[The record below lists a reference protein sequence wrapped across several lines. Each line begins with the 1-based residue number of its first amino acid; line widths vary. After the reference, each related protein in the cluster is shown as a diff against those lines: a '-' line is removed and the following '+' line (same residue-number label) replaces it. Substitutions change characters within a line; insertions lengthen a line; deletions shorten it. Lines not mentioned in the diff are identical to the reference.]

1 MQKLGGPFIIIAI
14 VAVVISA
21 AIVGGVFMLLSG
33 SGNPAGLTALS
44 ADKNVASLESLTL
57 SVPPELVPADFKVG
71 LSSVSAADFEQ
82 SKLTDPALTA
92 ARLALPGFLKP
103 LSPLFII
110 KSAGTR
116 PTHLTLALNAAGLRP
131 PETIDV
137 YAWDGTEWKFLPSN
151 RNGER
156 LIANTPNLPQLV
168 GAFQTAT
175 TVQVVT
181 TALEVGE
188 AIGPTGSTVNIMQ
201 VSGLYLQSDGTLNG
215 GLAGGATP
223 GQGYAIMPLV
233 RTPDDNGATLN
244 AMLADLSA
252 QQKQIGGLVD
262 LANNGDYSGVVL
274 DYRGLD
280 PSRQAAF
287 NQFII
292 DTAAALHQQ
301 SKILALV
308 VPTPKIENAN
318 FTTGGY
324 DLKVLGGAADIIE
337 LPLGNDLA
345 IVGNGAAEQMIVWAT
360 GQVSRFKL
368 RLLTTTLSVDAGSD
382 SLLRVPGQ
390 NALSLFG
397 NANLQTDLAAIAPGA
412 AVNVALSGN
421 VQTLD
426 YDLAAF
432 APRFTYLDESGQTR
446 TVYYVTSETLGH
458 QLTLSQKYNVGGVTV
473 RDLFNSGNPAG
484 MFDSIVQ
491 FKLKNAALSTSG
503 ATLRYTVNGANGLV
517 YEATAAPGQP
527 FTWTAG
533 DPGQYSIAANFV
545 SGSESGLGSVDVV
558 VPQPTALDPGT
569 PAPSA
574 TATLKPFAT
583 ATPCPGPCPTALP
596 TNTPAPQPSATT
608 KVVTGGG
615 GAWGPFELGGQAV
628 HGGIPNAA
636 EMRRAGMTWVKIQIN
651 STGENAGPAI
661 QTARAQGFKILIS
674 FIEFSGAAQATNP
687 DYQQTVA
694 NYLAGVAAQGA
705 DAIEVWNE
713 ANLDRDWPSGQANGG
728 AYVGMLRKAYQAIKA
743 ANPNTIVVS
752 GAPAPTGS
760 NGGGCG
766 NFCDDLPWLQQ
777 FVAAGGLNYTDC
789 VGIHY
794 NEGIVPP
801 SEIGTDPRDNHYTR
815 YYQTMVNT
823 YAGVIGNARPLCFT
837 ELGYLTG
844 EGYPDLASTAPGF
857 AWAAGNTIAEQAQW
871 LAQAASI
878 AKGSSAVRLMIV
890 FNVDY
895 ADYGQDPKAGFAIIR
910 ADGTCPA
917 CDALDAVMP

>member
-1 MQKLGGPFIIIAI
+1 MQKLSGPLIIIAL
-14 VAVVISA
+14 VAVVILA
-21 AIVGGVFMLLSG
+21 AIVGGVFILSG
-33 SGNPAGLTALS
+33 SGNSAGLTALS
-44 ADKNVASLESLTL
+44 ADKNVASLEGLTL
-57 SVPPELVPADFKVG
+57 SVPPESVPADFKVG
-71 LSSVSAADFEQ
+71 LSQVAAADFEQ
-82 SKLTDPALTA
+82 SKLSDPALTA
-92 ARLALPGFLKP
+92 ARSTLPSFLKP

-110 KSAGTR
+110 KSEGTA
-116 PTHLTLALNAAGLRP
+116 PTQLALALNVANLGPL
-131 PETIDV
+131 ETVDL
-137 YAWDGTEWKFLPSN
+137 YTWDGKEWKFLPSN
-151 RNGER
+151 HNGER
-156 LIANTPNLPQLV
+156 LTANTLKLPQLV

-181 TALEVGE
+181 TALEVGD
-188 AIGPTGSTVNIMQ
+188 AIGQTGSTVNIVQ
-201 VSGLYLQSDGTLNG
+201 VSGLYLQADGSLNG

-223 GQGYAIMPLV
+223 GQGYALMPLV
-233 RTPDDNGATLN
+233 RTPDDNGVTLN
-244 AMLADLSA
+244 AMLADRSA

-262 LANNGDYSGVVL
+262 LANNGDYSGIVL

-292 DTAAALHQQ
+292 DTATALHQQ
-301 SKILALV
+301 SKTLTLV
-308 VPTPKIENAN
+308 APTPKIENAN

-324 DLKVLGGAADIIE
+324 DLKILGGAADIIE
-337 LPLGNDLA
+337 LPLGNDLTM
-345 IVGNGAAEQMIVWAT
+345 VGNGSAEQMIVWAT

-368 RLLTTTLSVDAGSD
+368 RLLTTTLSVDVGSD
-382 SLLRVPGQ
+382 SLMRVPGR

-412 AVNVALSGN
+412 AVNVVLTGN

-426 YDLAAF
+426 YDSAAF
-432 APRFTYLDESGQTR
+432 APRFTYLDDGGQTR
-446 TVYYVTSETLGH
+446 TVYYVTPETLGH

-491 FKLKNAALSTSG
+491 FKLKNAALSTSN

-558 VPQPTALDPGT
+558 VPQSTALDSGT

-596 TNTPAPQPSATT
+596 TNTPAPQPTATI
-608 KVVTGGG
+608 KTGGG
-615 GAWGPFELGGQAV
+615 GAWGAFELGGQAV
-628 HGGIPNAA
+628 HGGIPHAGD
-636 EMRRAGMTWVKIQIN
+636 MKRAGMTWVKIQIT
-651 STGENAGPAI
+651 STGENAGQAI
-661 QTARAQGFKILIS
+661 QVAHANGFKILIS
-674 FIEFSGAAQATNP
+674 FIEFSGASQATNP
-687 DYQQTVA
+687 AYQQTVA

-728 AYVGMLRKAYQAIKA
+728 AYVGMLQKSYQAIKA

-823 YAGVIGNARPLCFT
+823 YAGAIGNARPLCFT

-857 AWAAGNTIAEQAQW
+857 AWAAGNTIAEQSQW

-878 AKGSSAVRLMIV
+878 AKGSGAVRFMIV
-890 FNVDY
+890 FNIDY

>member
-1 MQKLGGPFIIIAI
+1 MQKLGGPIIIIAI
-14 VAVVISA
+14 VAVVIIA
-21 AIVGGVFMLLSG
+21 AIVGGVVILSG
-33 SGNPAGLTALS
+33 SGNTAGLTPLS
-44 ADKNVASLESLTL
+44 ADKNVASLEGLTL
-57 SVPPELVPADFKVG
+57 SVPPEAVPADFKVG
-71 LSSVSAADFEQ
+71 LSSVTAADFEQ
-82 SKLTDPALTA
+82 SKFNDPALTA
-92 ARLALPGFLKP
+92 ARSVLPGFLKP

-110 KSAGTR
+110 KSEGAL
-116 PTHLTLALNAAGLRP
+116 PTQIALALNAAGLGAL
-131 PETIDV
+131 ETVDV
-137 YAWDGTEWKFLPSN
+137 YAWDGKEWKFLPSN
-151 RNGER
+151 HNGER
-156 LIANTPNLPQLV
+156 LTMTTGKVPQLV

-181 TALEVGE
+181 TALEVGDV
-188 AIGPTGSTVNIMQ
+188 IGQTGSTINIVQ
-201 VSGLYLQSDGTLNG
+201 VSGLYLQADGSLNG

-233 RTPDDNGATLN
+233 RTPDDNGVTLN
-244 AMLADLSA
+244 AMLADLTA

-280 PSRQAAF
+280 PARQAAF
-287 NQFII
+287 NQFIV
-292 DTAAALHQQ
+292 DAAAALHQQ
-301 SKILALV
+301 SKTLALV
-308 VPTPKIENAN
+308 VPTPRIENAN

-324 DLKVLGGAADIIE
+324 DLKVLGEAADIIE
-337 LPLGNDLA
+337 LPLGDDLA
-345 IVGNGAAEQMIVWAT
+345 VVGNGSAEQMIAWAT

-382 SLLRVPGQ
+382 SMLRVPGS

-397 NANLQTDLAAIAPGA
+397 NANLQTDLAAIVPGA
-412 AVNVALSGN
+412 AVDVTLTGK

-426 YDLAAF
+426 YDTSAF
-432 APRFTYLDESGQTR
+432 APRFTYLDDGGQTR
-446 TVYYVTSETLGH
+446 IVYYVTPETLGH
-458 QLTLSQKYNVGGVTV
+458 QLSLSQKYNVGGVTV
-473 RDLFNSGNPAG
+473 RDLFNGGNPAG

-503 ATLRYTVNGANGLV
+503 ATLRYTVNGVNGIV
-517 YEATAAPGQP
+517 YEATSVPGQP

-545 SGSESGLGSVDVV
+545 SISEAGLGSVDVV
-558 VPQPTALDPGT
+558 VPQPTALETGT

-574 TATLKPFAT
+574 TATLRPFAT
-583 ATPCPGPCPTALP
+583 ATPCPAVCPTAAP
-596 TNTPAPQPSATT
+596 TNTPAPQPTAT
-608 KVVTGGG
+608 VVVATGGG
-615 GAWGPFELGGQAV
+615 GAWGTFELGGQAV
-628 HGGIPNAA
+628 HGGIPHAA
-636 EMRRAGMTWVKIQIN
+636 DMHRAKMTWVKIQIN
-651 STGENAGPAI
+651 STGENAAPAI
-661 QTARAQGFKILIS
+661 QAAHANGFKILVS
-674 FIEFSGAAQATNP
+674 FIEFSGASQATNP
-687 DYQQTVA
+687 GYQQTVA
-694 NYLAGVAAQGA
+694 NYLGGVAAQGA

-728 AYVGMLRKAYQAIKA
+728 AYVGMLQKAYQAIKA

-777 FVAAGGLNYTDC
+777 FVAAGGLNYADC

-823 YAGVIGNARPLCFT
+823 YAGAIGNARPLCFT

-878 AKGSSAVRLMIV
+878 AKGSGAVRFMIV

-895 ADYGQDPKAGFAIIR
+895 ADYGQDPKAGYAIIR
-910 ADGTCPA
+910 ADGSCPA
-917 CDALDAVMP
+917 CDALAGVLP

>member
-1 MQKLGGPFIIIAI
+1 MQKIGGPVIIIAI
-14 VAVVISA
+14 VSVVIIA
-21 AIVGGVFMLLSG
+21 AIAGGVIILS
-33 SGNPAGLTALS
+33 NPSTASGLTPLS
-44 ADKNVASLESLTL
+44 ADKNVASLDGLTL
-57 SVPPELVPADFKVG
+57 SVPPEAVPADFQVG
-71 LSSVSAADFEQ
+71 LSQVAAADFEQ

-92 ARLALPGFLKP
+92 ARAALPGFLKP

-110 KSAGTR
+110 KSEGSA
-116 PTHLTLALNAAGLRP
+116 PKQMALALNVSGLGSLD
-131 PETIDV
+131 TVDV
-137 YAWDGTEWKFLPSN
+137 YAWDGKAWKFLPN
-151 RNGER
+151 NHNGDR
-156 LIANTPNLPQLV
+156 LTASTTQLPQLV

-181 TALEVGE
+181 TVLEVGDV
-188 AIGPTGSTVNIMQ
+188 IGQTGSTINIVQ
-201 VSGLYLQSDGTLNG
+201 VSGLYLQADGTLNG

-233 RTPDDNGATLN
+233 RTPDDNGTTLN
-244 AMLADLSA
+244 AMLADLNA

-287 NQFII
+287 NQFIT
-292 DTAAALHQQ
+292 DAAAALHQQ
-301 SKILALV
+301 GKTLTLV

-324 DLKVLGGAADIIE
+324 DLRVLGDAADIVE
-337 LPLGNDLA
+337 LPLGDDLA
-345 IVGNGAAEQMIVWAT
+345 VVGNGSAEQMIAWAT
-360 GQVSRFKL
+360 GLVSRFKL
-368 RLLTTTLSVDAGSD
+368 RLLTSTLSVDAGSD
-382 SLLRVPGQ
+382 AVMRVPGS

-412 AVNVALSGN
+412 AVNVALTGK

-426 YDLAAF
+426 YDSSAF

-446 TVYYVTSETLGH
+446 TVYYVTAETLGH
-458 QLTLSQKYNVGGVTV
+458 QLALSQKYNVGGVTV
-473 RDLFNSGNPAG
+473 RDLFNGGNPNG

-491 FKLKNAALSTSG
+491 FKLKNAALGTSG
-503 ATLRYTVNGANGLV
+503 ATLRFTVNGANGIV
-517 YEATAAPGQP
+517 YEATSIPGQP

-533 DPGQYSIAANFV
+533 DPGPYSIAANFV
-545 SGSESGLGSVDVV
+545 SSSEAGLGSVDVV
-558 VPQPTALDPGT
+558 VPQPTAIDTGT
-569 PAPSA
+569 PVPSA
-574 TATLKPFAT
+574 TATLKPLAT
-583 ATPCPGPCPTALP
+583 ATPCPGVCPTATP
-596 TNTPAPQPSATT
+596 TNTPAPQPTAT
-608 KVVTGGG
+608 VVVATGGG
-615 GAWGPFELGGQAV
+615 GAWGAFELGGQAV
-628 HGGIPNAA
+628 HGGIPHAA
-636 EMRRAGMTWVKIQIN
+636 DMHRAGMTWVKVQIN
-651 STGENAGPAI
+651 STGENPGPAI
-661 QTARAQGFKILIS
+661 QSAHSQGFKILIS
-674 FIEFSGAAQATNP
+674 FIEFSGASQVTNLG
-687 DYQQTVA
+687 YQRTVA
-694 NYLAGVAAQGA
+694 NYLAGIAAQGA

-713 ANLDRDWPSGQANGG
+713 ANLDRDWPSGQATGDVYANF
-728 AYVGMLRKAYQAIKA
+728 LKPSYQAIKA

-794 NEGIVPP
+794 NEGIVSPT
-801 SEIGTDPRDNHYTR
+801 EIGTDPRDNHYTR

-823 YAGVIGNARPLCFT
+823 YAGAIGNARPLCFT

-857 AWAAGNTIAEQAQW
+857 AWARNTTIAQQALW
-871 LAQAASI
+871 LSQAASL
-878 AKGSSAVRLMIV
+878 AKASGAIRFMIV

-895 ADYGQDPKAGFAIIR
+895 SDYGADPKAGYAIIR
-910 ADGTCPA
+910 ADGSCPA
-917 CDALDAVMP
+917 CDALDGVMP